1 MNLTQI
7 KRTEAEKN
15 DEKDEKTL
23 CKLMNN
29 AIYEKAIANLRN
41 RINIKLLNNERYY
54 LKCTS
59 NPSYMSHKIW

>member
-7 KRTEAEKN
+7 KRIEAEKN

-29 AIYEKAIANLRN
+29 TIYEKAIANLRN
-41 RINIKLLNNERYY
+41 RINIKLLKNERYY

-59 NPSYMSHKIW
+59 NPSYMSHKI